1 MKKIISIVLAVALV
15 ICLCTVS
22 AFAAEDYVVD
32 MDNLTTSHDSNVGE
46 HPAHGYSG
54 VTTMLFDYGD
64 VVTLGELDLGDYD
77 ACEITYAT
85 DMGYVA
91 QKDGMKIPANWALK
105 NNDASIGAATQDP
118 NEDGLIAK
126 ADCVDAYVTNEG
138 GANWDKGERVAV
150 IDLSGVDYSGPVYL
164 SHFNST
170 GNQGLL
176 VGIKFVAKA
185 EAAAELSVHGRS
197 FDAFVT
203 NYVNILTGEYTIV
216 DLGPVDGSDGSIAN
230 VGYYGWVGFEEAIDS
245 FGYQINDDAPVFDS
259 AFSYTTEDA
268 IKLAENGGEYGQRF
282 LIVVPTSELKGVNT
296 IKAVVKLASGTVV
309 DLDGAT
315 YGKDL
320 PNTVIEYTGPAAPET
335 QTTDIPQTG
344 DMTVAMFAVIA
355 VLALGAAV
363 VFMKKRAF

>member
-1 MKKIISIVLAVALV
+1 MKKIISIVLAIALV

-22 AFAAEDYVVD
+22 AFAAEDYEVD
-32 MDNLTTSHDSNVGE
+32 LSTLSGSAANYS
-46 HPAHGYSG
+46 AHGYG
-54 VTTMLFDYGD
+54 DRVLVMFGYGT
-64 VVTLGELDLGDYD
+64 VVSLGTIDLSQYD

-85 DMGYVA
+85 DLGYKA
-91 QKDGMKIPANWALK
+91 FQDGMKATAMWALK
-105 NNDASIGAATQDP
+105 SNAESIGYVDVGP
-118 NEDGLIAK
+118 NEDGLLGK
-126 ADCVDAYVTNEG
+126 ADCVDAYITNES
-138 GANWDKGERVAV
+138 GANWDKGERVAT
-150 IDLSGVDYSGPVYL
+150 IDLSGVDYNGEVFL

-170 GNQGLL
+170 GNEGLC

-259 AFSYTTEDA
+259 AFSFTTEDD

-335 QTTDIPQTG
+335 DIPQTG

-355 VLALGAAV
+355 VLALGTAV
-363 VFMKKRAF
+363 VFMKKRTF